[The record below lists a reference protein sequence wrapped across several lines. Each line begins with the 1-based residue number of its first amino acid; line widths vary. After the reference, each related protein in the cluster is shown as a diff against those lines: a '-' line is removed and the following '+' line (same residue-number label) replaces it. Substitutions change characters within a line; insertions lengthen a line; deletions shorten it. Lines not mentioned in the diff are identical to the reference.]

1 MNKKHEGFGRF
12 READEKTQREN
23 PQKGEDNESKYPD
36 DNYSLGRRQDPEP
49 SENRQ
54 GRNDLQER
62 QDKGDKPERK
72 MFGFK
77 EDED

>member
-1 MNKKHEGFGRF
+1 MNKKQEGFGRF
-12 READEKTQREN
+12 READERTQREN

-36 DNYSLGRRQDPEP
+36 DNYSLGRRQDHEQE
-49 SENRQ
+49 ENRQ
-54 GRNDLQER
+54 ARND
-62 QDKGDKPERK
+62 KGEKPERK